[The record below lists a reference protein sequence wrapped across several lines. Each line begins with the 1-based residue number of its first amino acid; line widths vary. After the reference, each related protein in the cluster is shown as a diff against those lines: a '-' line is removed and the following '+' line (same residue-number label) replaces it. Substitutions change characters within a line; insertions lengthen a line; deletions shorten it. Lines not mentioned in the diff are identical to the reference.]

1 MADSKSNMKAIRL
14 DETIGSVTPAK
25 LEATRQHVQ
34 SEIEAQALRSA
45 DIPTLSSATESPSL
59 RQVEWPP
66 LTPTPVL
73 ASLPPEPEDERIRK
87 LDIITDVQ
95 LVLVEKYRRA
105 ATLMWVAITLL
116 VLSLASLTVGVF
128 VGLAM
133 QRQLA
138 SIASEQQGVIDEQK
152 AAKKAAEETKAEVLS
167 AKQTV
172 NETAKKVDEAVEASP
187 KIEIDNTGKAKVVV
201 PIKKSD
207 DPKPPS
213 SRPMPKPQGSQP
225 LRVEFEER

>member
-34 SEIEAQALRSA
+34 SEIEAQTKGE
-45 DIPTLSSATESPSL
+45 IPTLSS
-59 RQVEWPP
+59 VMWPP

-73 ASLPPEPEDERIRK
+73 AAPEPEDERIRK

-105 ATLMWVAITLL
+105 ATLMWVAIALL

-207 DPKPPS
+207 DPKP
-213 SRPMPKPQGSQP
+213 RPTSKPQGAQP